1 MADLFKINITYS
13 TSHMLFPKIV
23 MGILTVLAITIVI
36 QELKKK
42 KECKADEKKCFF
54 IEGFDKVKLFGS
66 LILFV
71 GYIFAMEWT
80 SFLPA
85 SIVFMMLFNLLY
97 AGWHSK
103 KSIIVSAVISV
114 FTPLLVWYL
123 FGIVFNITL
132 P

>member
-1 MADLFKINITYS
+1 
-13 TSHMLFPKIV
+13 MLFPKIV
-23 MGILTVLAITIVI
+23 MGILAVLAITIVI

-80 SFLPA
+80 SFVPA

>member
-1 MADLFKINITYS
+1 
-13 TSHMLFPKIV
+13 MLFPKIV
-23 MGILTVLAITIVI
+23 LGILAILAVTIGI
-36 QELKKK
+36 QEFKKK
-42 KECKADEKKCFF
+42 KECKAKDKECFF
-54 IEGFDKVKLFGS
+54 MEGFDKLKLFGT
-66 LILFV
+66 LALFI
-71 GYIFAMEWT
+71 GYIFAMEWF

-103 KSIIVSAVISV
+103 KSIIVSAIISIV
-114 FTPLLVWYL
+114 TPTLVWYI